1 MIVFRSDDGKA
12 AMVRLLP
19 GTDLLIGL
27 NQAAKDLGIQ
37 AGTLQLVGAVRT
49 LSVAYFDQESREYEP
64 HHYVGGL
71 EISGGVGNVSLK
83 DGEPFVHMH
92 LSGWAK
98 EEGKAVAGHLTE
110 GTEVYMIEAYY
121 RAFEGPA
128 PVREMDEEVGLPV
141 WH

>member
-19 GTDLLIGL
+19 GTDLLQGL
-27 NQAAKDLGIQ
+27 NDAAKELGFQAA
-37 AGTLQLVGAVRT
+37 TLQLVGATRT
-49 LSVAYFDQESREYEP
+49 LSVAYFDQETRRYEP

-83 DGEPFVHMH
+83 DGEPFVHIH

-98 EEGKAVAGHLTE
+98 EEGKAVAGHLVE
-110 GTEVYMIEAYY
+110 GSEVYMIEAYY
-121 RAFEGPA
+121 RMFEGKA
-128 PVREMDEEVGLPV
+128 PVRELDEEVGLPV